1 MSRQLQSNAPTIMRR
16 RSSEYGTDL
25 YQRIDGAGSCGGRD
39 DKGVDHFSHRASRA
53 GLDELE
59 RAPAVHVK
67 LCAAEHVVNLH
78 GDHCGPPEEH
88 KAIGDCVHSLP
99 PSNTQLPPVKCREPG
114 SGTADGA
121 ATFDCA
127 PSRMGEW
134 RVALVLP
141 GRGPAGIFGLECRAA
156 AELAAAEI
164 DAAGG
169 VAGRSVQFVH
179 VEAGGEPA
187 AVGREIKRLLDNGA
201 IDAVTGWHLSNAR
214 QAIAKVVRGRMPYV
228 YAAAYEGGER
238 SDGVLCSGEVPGDQI
253 LASLSWF
260 RTELRLRRW
269 FVVGNDYVWPRGTA
283 AATRLGL
290 RDTDISVVAE
300 RFLPLDT
307 TEPAVWDRVL
317 DEIVHSRAEGVITLL
332 VGSDAVR
339 FNRAFA
345 RRELESTTTRFSPF
359 TDETVILASGAESTT
374 NLFISAGWFADLRS
388 ASAAEFT
395 EGFTRAFDLV
405 NGTGPLGETR
415 APQPGT
421 MAETTYSGMHFLASI
436 ASQTIPT
443 VEDTRRAFEAWG
455 WDSPH
460 GSVDFRAGAAR
471 HPVHLARAN
480 DVALEVIA
488 RVR

>member
-1 MSRQLQSNAPTIMRR
+1 
-16 RSSEYGTDL
+16 
-25 YQRIDGAGSCGGRD
+25 
-39 DKGVDHFSHRASRA
+39 
-53 GLDELE
+53 
-59 RAPAVHVK
+59 
-67 LCAAEHVVNLH
+67 
-78 GDHCGPPEEH
+78 
-88 KAIGDCVHSLP
+88 
-99 PSNTQLPPVKCREPG
+99 
-114 SGTADGA
+114 
-121 ATFDCA
+121 
-127 PSRMGEW
+127 MGEW

-187 AVGREIKRLLDNGA
+187 VVGREIKRLLDNGA

-300 RFLPLDT
+300 RFLPLGT
-307 TEPAVWDRVL
+307 EEPAVWDRIL

-345 RRELESTTTRFSPF
+345 RRELESTITRFSPF
-359 TDETVILASGAESTT
+359 TDETVILASGPESTT

-388 ASAAEFT
+388 ASAVEFT

-405 NGTGPLGETR
+405 NGTGPLGETH

-436 ASQTIPT
+436 ARQSIPT
-443 VEDTRRAFEAWG
+443 VEDTRRAFQEWG

-480 DVALEVIA
+480 GVELEVIA